1 VAADVTSAESV
12 PAEPVTRDAS
22 PHRWRFRFVYGT
34 LGAVLALALAGVIVY
49 AGRSISPAPTWS
61 AWKPHGGGLGAAKE
75 IAQHVGSG
83 YHLPGGTQLV
93 DVIAKVPSV
102 TAKQTIPIN
111 FFSVRGP
118 NGVGDALVPVS
129 SSDSMTFSLCGLG
142 QACSIA
148 SGKASAARGILVR
161 REILELALYTFKY
174 VPGVK
179 NVVAFQPPVVG
190 KPQYA
195 IFLQKNDLSQQL
207 KLPLARTLSAK
218 VPLPS
223 TIVPREQQLINSV
236 MNPRMYASSFAQSQQ
251 GDLVLVLR
259 PFKAK
264 QP

>member
-1 VAADVTSAESV
+1 VAADVTSAV
-12 PAEPVTRDAS
+12 PAEPVTRNAS
-22 PHRWRFRFVYGT
+22 PHRWRFLFVYGT
-34 LGAVLALALAGVIVY
+34 LGAVLALALAGVLVY
-49 AGRSISPAPTWS
+49 ASRSVSPAPTWS

-75 IAQHVGSG
+75 IAQHVGDG
-83 YHLPGGTQLV
+83 YRLPGGTQLV
-93 DVIAKVPSV
+93 DVIAKEPSV
-102 TAKQTIPIN
+102 TAKVTIPIN

-118 NGVGDALVPVS
+118 KGVGDALVPVS

-148 SGKASAARGILVR
+148 TGESSAARGVLVR

-174 VPGVK
+174 VGGVK
-179 NVVAFQPPVVG
+179 NVVAFTPPVRG

-195 IFLQKNDLSQQL
+195 VYLQKHDLAQQL
-207 KLPLARTLSAK
+207 KLPLVRTLSAK
-218 VPLPS
+218 VPLPA
-223 TIVPREQQLINSV
+223 TIAPREWQMIDSV
-236 MNPRMYASSFAQSQQ
+236 LNPRIYASSFAQSQQ